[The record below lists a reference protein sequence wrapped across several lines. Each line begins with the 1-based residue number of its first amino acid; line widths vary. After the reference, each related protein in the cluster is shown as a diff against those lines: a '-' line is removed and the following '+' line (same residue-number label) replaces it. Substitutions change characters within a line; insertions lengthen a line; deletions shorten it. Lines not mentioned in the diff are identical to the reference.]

1 MVKPFPAD
9 DPVMISLKLRLVT
22 TRDYIARWK
31 LALLY
36 AFPIAN
42 SLWLGLLRG
51 PQKKSQDQKPDH
63 HGTISGRKAKNNP
76 TNPLTIGIEG
86 PQRAKKQSASA
97 EAMGKIVLGAIFRF
111 FLAYLKKKQYLCSRK
126 GFLKMKLKEIKQAIG
141 SLAEVSGDDE
151 LDICHLLTDSRQ
163 LGAEPGHTL
172 FFAIR
177 TAQNDGAKYIPELRE
192 KGVQAF
198 VTGDSIAA
206 LQALAAHVREQF
218 HGTVIGITGSNGK
231 TVVKEWLY
239 QLLKDDY
246 TVIRSPKSYNSQIG
260 VPLSV
265 WGLEPHLT
273 SPQGEE
279 HPLLR
284 RGTGRGLLAI
294 FEAGISQPGEME
306 RLEPMIR
313 PTIGVITYI
322 GHEHDENFSSLEQKR
337 EEKMKLFVHS
347 EQIIEDPT
355 HQNVRT
361 CAAVMRALGYDEE
374 VIAERILHQTHET
387 VLKVNLSAL
396 VDNVRYFR
404 SLLKPETKLTCMVK
418 AFAYGAGSVEVSRA
432 LQKANDSFVHRTS
445 SNGTLVDYLAVA
457 VADEGVEL
465 RKAGITLPI
474 IIMDPE
480 VAAMDLILENNL
492 EPNVYSHQSL
502 KTVIAAAEAKG
513 LENVPIHIKIDSG
526 MHRLGF
532 YKEDI
537 PWLIGKLQ
545 QTKAVRV
552 ASVFSHLAGSDEAQF
567 DDFTLQQIRYFDDCA
582 EELKNGLSDVA
593 GLSAERSILKHI
605 LNSAGIERFTDYQ
618 FDMCR
623 LGIGLYGFSFAGAR
637 LRNVCSLETTILSV
651 KTVQAGETIGYG
663 RHTKLDEDR
672 VIAVIP
678 IGYAD
683 GFDRRFSNY
692 GGEVY
697 IRGKRCPVV
706 GNVCM
711 DQAMIDVTGTD
722 ARPGDPVEIFGEHV
736 TLQELADKLGTITYE
751 ILTSVSRRV
760 QRLYFYE

>member
-1 MVKPFPAD
+1 
-9 DPVMISLKLRLVT
+9 
-22 TRDYIARWK
+22 
-31 LALLY
+31 
-36 AFPIAN
+36 
-42 SLWLGLLRG
+42 
-51 PQKKSQDQKPDH
+51 
-63 HGTISGRKAKNNP
+63 
-76 TNPLTIGIEG
+76 
-86 PQRAKKQSASA
+86 
-97 EAMGKIVLGAIFRF
+97 
-111 FLAYLKKKQYLCSRK
+111 
-126 GFLKMKLKEIKQAIG
+126 MKLSLIKRIIGLIAIV
-141 SLAEVSGDDE
+141 EGDD
-151 LDICHLLTDSRQ
+151 DIEIRHLLTDSRE
-163 LGAEPGHTL
+163 LAAHSDWKPEEVL
-172 FFAIR
+172 FFAIK
-177 TAQNDGAKYIPELRE
+177 TAKNDGAKYIPSLRAQ
-192 KGVQAF
+192 GVRAF
-198 VTGDSIAA
+198 VTGNAIEA
-206 LQALAAHVREQF
+206 LQDLAAYVRSQF
-218 HGTVIGITGSNGK
+218 QGTVIGITGSNGK

-265 WGLEPHLT
+265 FLLENADRPADCKTVSLKDR
-273 SPQGEE
+273 SAERPV
-279 HPLLR
+279 
-284 RGTGRGLLAI
+284 LAI

-306 RLEPMIR
+306 RLERIIR

-322 GHEHDENFSSLEQKR
+322 GHEHDENFESLEQKR
-337 EEKMKLFVHS
+337 AEKMKLFVHS
-347 EQIIEDPT
+347 QTVIEDPT

-374 VIAERILHQTHET
+374 TISSRILHQTHET

-404 SLLKPETKLTCMVK
+404 SLLKPTTKLTCMVK
-418 AFAYGAGSVEVSRA
+418 AFAYGAGSVEVSKA
-432 LQKANDSFVHRTS
+432 LQAS
-445 SNGTLVDYLAVA
+445 GLVDYLAVA

-465 RKAGITLPI
+465 RRAGITLPI

-502 KTVIAAAEAKG
+502 KTVIAAVESKG
-513 LENVPIHIKIDSG
+513 LEHYPIHIKIDSG

-537 PWLIGKLQ
+537 PWLVDRLTHQ
-545 QTKAVRV
+545 KAVSVR
-552 ASVFSHLAGSDEAQF
+552 SVFSHLAGSDEAQF
-567 DDFTLQQIRYFDDCA
+567 DDFTLSQIKYFDSCA
-582 EELKNGLSDVA
+582 EELKKGLKDE
-593 GLSAERSILKHI
+593 GIIKHI
-605 LNSAGIERFTDYQ
+605 CNSAGIERFTQFQ

-623 LGIGLYGFSFAGAR
+623 LGIGLYGFSFNGAQ

-651 KTVQAGETIGYG
+651 KTVKAGETIGYG
-663 RHTKLDEDR
+663 RHTRLTEDR

-697 IRGKRCPVV
+697 VRGKRCPVV

-711 DQAMIDVTGTD
+711 DQAMVDITGTD
-722 ARPGDPVEIFGEHV
+722 ARPGDVAEVFGEHMP
-736 TLQELADKLGTITYE
+736 LQELADKLGTITYE

-760 QRLYFYE
+760 QRIYFYE

>member
-1 MVKPFPAD
+1 
-9 DPVMISLKLRLVT
+9 
-22 TRDYIARWK
+22 
-31 LALLY
+31 
-36 AFPIAN
+36 
-42 SLWLGLLRG
+42 
-51 PQKKSQDQKPDH
+51 
-63 HGTISGRKAKNNP
+63 
-76 TNPLTIGIEG
+76 
-86 PQRAKKQSASA
+86 
-97 EAMGKIVLGAIFRF
+97 
-111 FLAYLKKKQYLCSRK
+111 
-126 GFLKMKLKEIKQAIG
+126 MKLKEIRQAIG

-151 LDICHLLTDSRQ
+151 LEIRHLLTDSRQ
-163 LGAEPGHTL
+163 LDAEPEKTL
-172 FFAIR
+172 FFAIH
-177 TAQNDGAKYIPELRE
+177 TATNDGARYIPELRE

-198 VTGDSIAA
+198 VTGDAVAA
-206 LQALAAHVREQF
+206 LQALAAHVRDGF

-265 WGLEPHLT
+265 WLLT
-273 SPQGEE
+273 SLPFREGS
-279 HPLLR
+279 
-284 RGTGRGLLAI
+284 GLGSPLAI

-306 RLEPMIR
+306 KLERIIR

-322 GHEHDENFSSLEQKR
+322 GHEHDENFASLEQKR

-347 EQIIEDPT
+347 EKVIEDPT

-374 VIAERILHQTHET
+374 TINTRILHQTHET

-404 SLLKPETKLTCMVK
+404 SKLKPTTKLTCMVK
-418 AFAYGAGSVEVSRA
+418 AFAYGAGSVEVSKA
-432 LQKANDSFVHRTS
+432 LQAS
-445 SNGTLVDYLAVA
+445 GLVDYLAVA

-465 RKAGITLPI
+465 RRAGITLPI

-502 KTVIAAAEAKG
+502 KTVIAAVEAKG
-513 LENVPIHIKIDSG
+513 LEYYPIHIKIDSG

-532 YKEDI
+532 YKEDM
-537 PWLIGKLQ
+537 PWLIDRLTHQ
-545 QTKAVRV
+545 KAVRV
-552 ASVFSHLAGSDEAQF
+552 ASVFSHLAGSDEPQF
-567 DDFTLQQIRYFDDCA
+567 DDFTLSQIRYFDDCA
-582 EELKNGLSDVA
+582 EELKKGLMD
-593 GLSAERSILKHI
+593 ERLEAKGEHSPITVSHSPILKHI
-605 LNSAGIERFTDYQ
+605 CNSAGIERFSDYQ

-623 LGIGLYGFSFAGAR
+623 LGIGLYGFSFAGAK
-637 LRNVCSLETTILSV
+637 LRNVCTLETTILSV
-651 KTVQAGETIGYG
+651 KTVKAGETIGYG
-663 RHTKLDEDR
+663 RHTKLNEDR
-672 VIAVIP
+672 TIAVIP

-692 GGEVY
+692 GGEVWV
-697 IRGKRCPVV
+697 RGKRCPVV

-711 DQAMIDVTGTD
+711 DQAMVDVTGAD
-722 ARPGDPVEIFGEHV
+722 ARPGDIVEVFGEH
-736 TLQELADKLGTITYE
+736 LPLEELADKLGTITYE

>member
-1 MVKPFPAD
+1 M
-9 DPVMISLKLRLVT
+9 
-22 TRDYIARWK
+22 
-31 LALLY
+31 
-36 AFPIAN
+36 
-42 SLWLGLLRG
+42 
-51 PQKKSQDQKPDH
+51 
-63 HGTISGRKAKNNP
+63 AKMC
-76 TNPLTIGIEG
+76 I
-86 PQRAKKQSASA
+86 
-97 EAMGKIVLGAIFRF
+97 

-151 LDICHLLTDSRQ
+151 LEICHLLTDSRQ
-163 LGAEPGHTL
+163 LGAEPEKTL
-172 FFAIR
+172 FFAIH
-177 TAQNDGAKYIPELRE
+177 TATNDGARYIPELRE

-198 VTGDSIAA
+198 VKGDAVAA

-265 WGLEPHLT
+265 WELEGVESRKSKVERPI
-273 SPQGEE
+273 
-279 HPLLR
+279 
-284 RGTGRGLLAI
+284 LAI

-306 RLEPMIR
+306 KLERIIR

-322 GHEHDENFSSLEQKR
+322 GHEHDENFASLEQKR
-337 EEKMKLFVHS
+337 EEKMRLFVHS
-347 EQIIEDPT
+347 EQVIEDPT

-374 VIAERILHQTHET
+374 TINTRILHQTHET

-404 SLLKPETKLTCMVK
+404 SKLKPTTKLTCMVK

-582 EELKNGLSDVA
+582 EELKNGLP
-593 GLSAERSILKHI
+593 AERSVFCQPEGRSILKHI

-692 GGEVY
+692 GVEVY